1 MSEDNNNTPIWD
13 LTEIIS
19 HYATN
24 CICDWEC
31 GPFLTVEN
39 EPLFTTVIDMA
50 KLLVM
55 DEQMLKKYGNAG
67 CTKLMNCL
75 VDITLLSL
83 AEYDFEDDEKLLDF
97 ARELTVC
104 IHGLLTCRR
113 YQPSYKNWLEEKL

>member
-55 DEQMLKKYGNAG
+55 DEHDVEEIWRCRMYE
-67 CTKLMNCL
+67 TH
-75 VDITLLSL
+75 
-83 AEYDFEDDEKLLDF
+83 
-97 ARELTVC
+97 ELP
-104 IHGLLTCRR
+104 G
-113 YQPSYKNWLEEKL
+113 